1 MLVVLQIL
9 ILFRLLVALAPK
21 EFKALRELKVL
32 WDLKEPKAL
41 RVLQDLDLKE
51 LKVSQDLD
59 LKELKA
65 LKVLQGL
72 DLKALRVL

>member
-1 MLVVLQIL
+1 LLLVKHTNIGMLVVLQIL

-51 LKVSQDLD
+51 LK
-59 LKELKA
+59 A
-65 LKVLQGL
+65 LKV
-72 DLKALRVL
+72 